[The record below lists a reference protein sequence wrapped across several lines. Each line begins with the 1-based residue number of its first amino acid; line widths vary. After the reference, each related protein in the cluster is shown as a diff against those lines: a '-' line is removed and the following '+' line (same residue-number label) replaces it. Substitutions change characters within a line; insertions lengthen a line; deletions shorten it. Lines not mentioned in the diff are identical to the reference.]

1 MQLQTRM
8 DSAAQPPVSEAA
20 ASPVNSHNE
29 WDPLEEIIVGRLE
42 GSTIPSDHPV
52 VTCNIPGMAARA
64 QALAAGFR
72 FPSFMIEP
80 AQRELDGFVRLLESL
95 GITVT
100 RPDAYHHKNKF
111 STPDWSSRSFCN
123 SCPRD
128 SMLVIGSEIPRN
140 ADEACVPLFPRRIP
154 TARSKDYFRRG
165 ARGRPRRSRS

>member
-1 MQLQTRM
+1 MNMHTTPSNL
-8 DSAAQPPVSEAA
+8 SASNAC
-20 ASPVNSHNE
+20 PVNSHNE

-72 FPSFMIEP
+72 FPKFMIEP
-80 AQRELDGFVRLLESL
+80 AQAELDNFIKVLEQL

-100 RPDAYHHKNKF
+100 RPEAYNHKQKF
-111 STPDWSSRSFCN
+111 STPDWSSRGFCN

-128 SMLVIGSEIPRN
+128 SMLPAANVSL
-140 ADEACVPLFPRRIP
+140 C
-154 TARSKDYFRRG
+154 
-165 ARGRPRRSRS
+165 